1 MDFNELTPEEQE
13 IIRQRRNEAL
23 DLDGQKLRVVGQIK
37 ALMKEQQMTAEQL
50 AKTADLQTYA
60 LKQVLA
66 GKTDPRLTTVIR
78 ITAALGLTFYIG
90 D

>member
-23 DLDGQKLRVVGQIK
+23 DLDGQKLRVVGQIN

>member
-23 DLDGQKLRVVGQIK
+23 DLDGQKLRVVGKIK